1 MSIVLKNK
9 INQNTMDLKTV
20 ASYNDKDMM
29 EKYLEDNTPSHKDFD
44 LAFEVAIKN
53 KNINLLTVFL
63 THQSSICCNVLLKCF
78 MSNDERIIDLFL
90 SSEKLYTERFYIR
103 YNFMSLLHD
112 IMLVESWKVPA
123 EIKKKEMFFYIDD
136 EMKIEVEL
144 GSIKWIFIL
153 DKKYQLGL
161 LFYVFNL
168 KTRSNNCLESLSKTK
183 IFRYFKEPGKDKM
196 YKLKVFGNDK
206 VAGYLS
212 FYSIFKE
219 CFGSFCDKMKFLE
232 AKPLQFHFLNKAS
245 FSIQENRESNCYNLL
260 RIPANANIEVEKRYF
275 SNNVTH
281 VYENSSVYAF
291 SMNEGIVLMS
301 PYKSPKEL
309 VSNYLATQIVF
320 LYHRRF
326 EHVVSGFMEKHSLSS
341 SKISKSFIKGLKQIR
356 KDMNLSNYYVGVPIS
371 QYSEIQEVY
380 NLTKLNSGLNYVAVK
395 EAFNEAA
402 ILLMEEAEEV
412 SNERERKIGLIL
424 GVLGITGFISFVFD
438 YLLISK
444 NQKFIDTL
452 DFPFNTLPFFLFLI
466 TFILIWKFLNKSES

>member
-1 MSIVLKNK
+1 MLNITSQQESICMLAQTFCMNSSADFKELHSTLSLLPASNDPLRLVDPKRYYPHVFQNK
-9 INQNTMDLKTV
+9 GL
-20 ASYNDKDMM
+20 
-29 EKYLEDNTPSHKDFD
+29 L
-44 LAFEVAIKN
+44 
-53 KNINLLTVFL
+53 NINAQDIYQFEIG
-63 THQSSICCNVLLKCF
+63 SFEKNSFEGI
-78 MSNDERIIDLFL
+78 ERVQ
-90 SSEKLYTERFYIR
+90 EK
-103 YNFMSLLHD
+103 
-112 IMLVESWKVPA
+112 
-123 EIKKKEMFFYIDD
+123 FFYIDD